1 MQQKVAI
8 YGPPSNTRHRFATRR
23 RGDTETPLAFRSALL
38 ALAKATYP
46 RRDEEGSDALGM
58 EKHGSCWNV
67 FNAMHAVQSYDLF
80 VAHNG
85 DSDGVLKCLEWYDLD
100 AIPVFRHRLLA
111 ELHSIQA
118 GERLL

>member
-1 MQQKVAI
+1 MLSGRSGSSPPSGKGLRAAHSCLAELFHAMQQKVAI

-58 EKHGSCWNV
+58 EKHGSCW
-67 FNAMHAVQSYDLF
+67 
-80 VAHNG
+80 
-85 DSDGVLKCLEWYDLD
+85 
-100 AIPVFRHRLLA
+100 
-111 ELHSIQA
+111 
-118 GERLL
+118 